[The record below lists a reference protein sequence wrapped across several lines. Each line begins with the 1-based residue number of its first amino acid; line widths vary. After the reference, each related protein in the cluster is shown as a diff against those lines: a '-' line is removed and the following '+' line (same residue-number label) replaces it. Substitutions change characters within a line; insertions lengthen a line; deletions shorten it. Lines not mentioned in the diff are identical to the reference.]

1 MKNNHISKLF
11 AEATESQKEAATVV
25 LCKELLEFEL
35 CAIGKA
41 ETASD
46 DDCALHSVS
55 SSSREGMTAMSKEL
69 LQNLKKQWGEVE
81 LCSVLLSVLKDCDAT
96 TKLTL
101 LKDLNAVIGLN
112 VEAFQK

>member
-1 MKNNHISKLF
+1 MKNISKLF
-11 AEATESQKEAATVV
+11 AEATESQKEAAMAV
-25 LCKELLEFEL
+25 LGPGLLEFEL
-35 CAIGKA
+35 GVIEKTGVHDECVV
-41 ETASD
+41 
-46 DDCALHSVS
+46 HSVS

-101 LKDLNAVIGLN
+101 LKDLNTVIGLN